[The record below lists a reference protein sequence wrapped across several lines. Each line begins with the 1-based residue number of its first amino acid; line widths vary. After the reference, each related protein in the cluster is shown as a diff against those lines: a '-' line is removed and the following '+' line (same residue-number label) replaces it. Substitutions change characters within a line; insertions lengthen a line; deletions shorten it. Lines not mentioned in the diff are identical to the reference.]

1 MDKETLDK
9 INKFTRRP
17 LREEEI
23 YAFPV
28 TLCDNDID
36 RDNERFSDEALLTL
50 SKLFV
55 GKTGIF
61 DHNPTGDNQTARIY
75 DAEVVVD
82 PGKLT
87 KDNRIYKYLRAE
99 AYMVRT
105 DKNADLI
112 AEIDAGI
119 KKEVSVSCSASKNIC
134 SVCGCDR
141 RITQCEHHKGQDG
154 CHVILDDI
162 TDAYEWSFV
171 AVPAQINAGVT
182 KKYSPTKEEKSM
194 GTEFTPITTKAEFD
208 AAVKNSVDAAVAQAE
223 KKFEGWKSP
232 EDFAALT
239 KERDDLTAKNK
250 AYEIAALR
258 VKAATEKGLPL
269 ELADRLRG
277 ETEEELLK
285 DAEALAGITAK
296 SAHTPRHF
304 TPDNGSTM
312 DGIEREFYAKNPDLK
327 NN

>member
-1 MDKETLDK
+1 
-9 INKFTRRP
+9 
-17 LREEEI
+17 
-23 YAFPV
+23 
-28 TLCDNDID
+28 
-36 RDNERFSDEALLTL
+36 
-50 SKLFV
+50 
-55 GKTGIF
+55 
-61 DHNPTGDNQTARIY
+61 
-75 DAEVVVD
+75 
-82 PGKLT
+82 
-87 KDNRIYKYLRAE
+87 
-99 AYMVRT
+99 MVRT

-134 SVCGCDR
+134 SVCGCDK

-182 KKYSPTKEEKSM
+182 KKYSPTKEEKTM

-269 ELADRLRG
+269 ELADRLKG

-304 TPDNGSTM
+304 TPDNGDTL

-327 NN
+327 TN

>member
-1 MDKETLDK
+1 MDKETLEK

-75 DAEVVVD
+75 DAEVVIE

-134 SVCGCDR
+134 SVCGCDK

-182 KKYSPTKEEKSM
+182 KKYSPTKEEKTM

-239 KERDDLTAKNK
+239 KERDDLTAKSK

-269 ELADRLRG
+269 ELADRLKG

-327 NN
+327 TN

>member
-75 DAEVVVD
+75 DAEVVID

-239 KERDDLTAKNK
+239 KERNDLTAKNK

-304 TPDNGSTM
+304 TPDDGSTM

>member
-75 DAEVVVD
+75 DAEVVID

-208 AAVKNSVDAAVAQAE
+208 AMK
-223 KKFEGWKSP
+223 
-232 EDFAALT
+232 T
-239 KERDDLTAKNK
+239 
-250 AYEIAALR
+250 
-258 VKAATEKGLPL
+258 
-269 ELADRLRG
+269 
-277 ETEEELLK
+277 
-285 DAEALAGITAK
+285 ALAGAKVAFTFTATV
-296 SAHTPRHF
+296 A
-304 TPDNGSTM
+304 
-312 DGIEREFYAKNPDLK
+312 
-327 NN
+327 

>member
-1 MDKETLDK
+1 MDKETLEK

-75 DAEVVVD
+75 DAEVVIE

-87 KDNRIYKYLRAE
+87 KDNRIYKYLKAE

-134 SVCGCDR
+134 SVCGCDK

-182 KKYSPTKEEKSM
+182 KKYSPTKEEKTM

-269 ELADRLRG
+269 ELADRLKG

-327 NN
+327 TN

>member
-1 MDKETLDK
+1 MDKETLEK

-61 DHNPTGDNQTARIY
+61 DHNPTGDNQTARVY
-75 DAEVVVD
+75 DAEEVIE

-134 SVCGCDR
+134 SVCGCDK

-182 KKYSPTKEEKSM
+182 KKYSPTKEEKTM

-239 KERDDLTAKNK
+239 KERDDLTAKSK

-269 ELADRLRG
+269 ELADRLKG

-327 NN
+327 TN

>member
-1 MDKETLDK
+1 MDKETLEK

-75 DAEVVVD
+75 DAEVVIE

-87 KDNRIYKYLRAE
+87 KDNRIYKYLKAE

-134 SVCGCDR
+134 SVCGCDK

-154 CHVILDDI
+154 CHVILDGI

-182 KKYSPTKEEKSM
+182 KKYSPTKEEKTM

-269 ELADRLRG
+269 ELADRLKG

-304 TPDNGSTM
+304 TPDNGDTL

-327 NN
+327 TN

>member
-1 MDKETLDK
+1 MDKETLEK

-75 DAEVVVD
+75 DAEVVIE

-134 SVCGCDR
+134 SVCGCDK

-182 KKYSPTKEEKSM
+182 KKYSPTKEEKTM

-232 EDFAALT
+232 EYFAALT
-239 KERDDLTAKNK
+239 KERDDLTAKSK

-269 ELADRLRG
+269 ELADRLKG

-327 NN
+327 TN